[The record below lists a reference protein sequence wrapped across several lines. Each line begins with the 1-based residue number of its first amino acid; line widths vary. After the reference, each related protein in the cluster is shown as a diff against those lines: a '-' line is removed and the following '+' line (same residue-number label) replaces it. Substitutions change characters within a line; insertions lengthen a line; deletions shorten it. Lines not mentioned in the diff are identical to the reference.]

1 MNKKHPLNYEEFCE
15 HVIKQ
20 IMAGRLSLDLF
31 RDKLSLEKYEEL
43 KKIWPLPSVSQ
54 KQLSEE
60 TLLNLLVDDLLGDD
74 PSVRLRHA
82 LELIHCQ
89 VHLDCRS

>member
-31 RDKLSLEKYEEL
+31 RDKLSLEEYEEL
-43 KKIWPLPSVSQ
+43 KKYGHCRAYRKNNYRKKLYW
-54 KQLSEE
+54 
-60 TLLNLLVDDLLGDD
+60 TCLLT
-74 PSVRLRHA
+74 
-82 LELIHCQ
+82 IC
-89 VHLDCRS
+89 